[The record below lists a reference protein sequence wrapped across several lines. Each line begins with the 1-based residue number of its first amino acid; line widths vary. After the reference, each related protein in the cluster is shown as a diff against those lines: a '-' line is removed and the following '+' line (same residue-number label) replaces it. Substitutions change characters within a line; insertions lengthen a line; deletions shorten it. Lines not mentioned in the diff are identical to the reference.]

1 MHIGLKEYVMSTAK
15 LSFKLNGKSMTVAI
29 APRTLLIDLLRDD
42 LGLTGTKAGCREGEC
57 GTCTVLLDGEPVN
70 SCILPAIKVA
80 GRSLTTIEG
89 LVNEEGELDE
99 IQQAFMDEGAAQC
112 GFCTPG
118 MIMNGK
124 ALLNRN
130 PNPDEAEIRQSLSGV
145 LCRCTGYQKIV
156 QAVATAS
163 EMKRSQK

>member
-1 MHIGLKEYVMSTAK
+1 MSTTK
-15 LSFKLNGKSMTVAI
+15 LSFKLNGQSMEVAI
-29 APRTLLIDLLRDD
+29 APNTLLIDLLRDD

-57 GTCTVLLDGEPVN
+57 GACTVLLDGEPVN

-80 GRSLTTIEG
+80 DRSLTTIEG

-99 IQQAFMDEGAAQC
+99 IQQAFMIEGAAQC

-118 MIMNGK
+118 MIMNAK
-124 ALLNRN
+124 ALLDK
-130 PNPDEAEIRQSLSGV
+130 NPDPNKAEIRQSLSGV

-156 QAVATAS
+156 EAVVTAGQ
-163 EMKRSQK
+163 MKKSQE

>member
-1 MHIGLKEYVMSTAK
+1 MHIGLKEYVMSTTK
-15 LSFKLNGKSMTVAI
+15 LSFKLNGQSMEAVI
-29 APRTLLIDLLRDD
+29 APNTLLIDLLRDD
-42 LGLTGTKAGCREGEC
+42 LGLTGTKAGCRSGEC

-89 LVNEEGELDE
+89 LANEEGQLDE
-99 IQQAFMDEGAAQC
+99 IQQAFMIEGAAQC

-118 MIMNGK
+118 MIMNAK
-124 ALLNRN
+124 ALLDKN

-156 QAVATAS
+156 EAVVTAGQ
-163 EMKRSQK
+163 MKKSQE